1 MRMVNVTGLMQT
13 FVSFSFFKKKSFIS
27 YTFLSLPGPTGDKNQ
42 SLASIKLN

>member
-13 FVSFSFFKKKSFIS
+13 FVSFSFFKKSFTS
-27 YTFLSLPGPTGDKNQ
+27 YTFLSLPGPTGNKNQ